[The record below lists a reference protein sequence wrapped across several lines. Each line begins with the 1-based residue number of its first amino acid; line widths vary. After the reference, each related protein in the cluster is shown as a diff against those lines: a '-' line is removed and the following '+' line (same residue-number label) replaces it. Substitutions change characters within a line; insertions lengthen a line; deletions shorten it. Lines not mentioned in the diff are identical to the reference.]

1 MLWVALPSVAAQPGL
16 KTQPPANPN
25 SSLPNLPENA
35 DTLPAPVLS
44 DMLDA
49 YAIVQ
54 AKQALSIADE
64 KYVAFAARLKKLQ
77 DTRRRNQRV
86 RMRIVQDLR
95 RLTDPR
101 GAEPPNEEAVK
112 TQESTIRTQLAALRD
127 HDQRAAGELRQAY
140 DSLDE
145 LLDTRQQARF
155 RVFEEQIER
164 RKLDLIMRATRDRGR
179 ATKH

>member
-112 TQESTIRTQLAALRD
+112 TQESTIRTQLAA
-127 HDQRAAGELRQAY
+127 GELRQAY